1 VDRPRIGVT
10 TYQRDRQGRPRFHL
24 PSAYVDAV
32 RAAGGAPLLLPPG
45 DPAPARLLDGLDG
58 LVLAGG
64 GDVHPARF
72 ESAPHDASYGMC
84 EERDASEFALL
95 DAAVARELPTL
106 AICRGAQVLNV
117 LRGGDLIAHLPDD
130 VGDDVAHRVS
140 REAHTRH
147 PVQLVPGSR
156 LAALYGRESL
166 EVASW
171 HHQAVGRLGK
181 GLEAVAFA
189 EDGVIE
195 AVELEGAPWLVAVQW
210 HPELEPEAGSSGRL
224 LFDHFVA
231 LAQGSRA

>member
-10 TYQRDRQGRPRFHL
+10 TYHRDRQGRPRFHL
-24 PSAYVDAV
+24 PSAYVDSV

-72 ESAPHDASYGMC
+72 EAAPHDASYGMC

-95 DAAVARELPTL
+95 DAALGRSLPTL

-117 LRGGDLIAHLPDD
+117 LRGGDLIPHLPDHVGED
-130 VGDDVAHRVS
+130 VVHRLS

-147 PVQLVPGSR
+147 RVRLHPGSR
-156 LAALYGRESL
+156 LAGLYGRESL

-171 HHQAVGRLGK
+171 HHQAVGRLGA

-210 HPELEPEAGSSGRL
+210 HPELEPEPGSAGRL
-224 LFDHFVA
+224 LFEHLLV

>member
-1 VDRPRIGVT
+1 VRPRIGVT
-10 TYQRDRQGRPRFHL
+10 TYQRDRQGRPRFQL

-32 RAAGGAPLLLPPG
+32 RAAGGTPVLLPPG
-45 DPAPARLLDGLDG
+45 DPAPARLLDGLEG

-72 ESAPHDASYGMC
+72 EAGLHESSYGMC

-95 DAAVARELPTL
+95 DAALSRALPTL

-117 LRGGDLIAHLPDD
+117 LRGGDLIPHLPEH
-130 VGDDVAHRVS
+130 VGEEVAHRVS

-147 PVQLVPGSR
+147 PVRLLPGSR
-156 LAALYGRESL
+156 LAALYACETL

-171 HHQAVGRLGK
+171 HHQAVGRLGA
-181 GLEAVAFA
+181 GLAAVAFA
-189 EDGVIE
+189 QDGVVE

-210 HPELEPEAGSSGRL
+210 HPELEAEEGSGGRR
-224 LFDHFVA
+224 LFDHFLA
-231 LAQGSRA
+231 LAGGRS

>member
-1 VDRPRIGVT
+1 
-10 TYQRDRQGRPRFHL
+10 
-24 PSAYVDAV
+24 
-32 RAAGGAPLLLPPG
+32 
-45 DPAPARLLDGLDG
+45 
-58 LVLAGG
+58 
-64 GDVHPARF
+64 
-72 ESAPHDASYGMC
+72 MC

-95 DAAVARELPTL
+95 DAALGRQLPTL

-117 LRGGDLIAHLPDD
+117 LRGGDLIPHLPDH
-130 VGDDVAHRVS
+130 VGEDVAHRVS
-140 REAHTRH
+140 REAHARH
-147 PVQLVPGSR
+147 PVRLLPGSR

-171 HHQAVGRLGK
+171 HHQAVGRLGA

-210 HPELEPEAGSSGRL
+210 HPELEAEPGSGGRR